1 MAFCQTGVGME
12 EDLVDKPILSAAEV
26 VSAARGWIGTRFHHQ
41 GRVKA
46 SAEGLGGCDCLGLLV
61 GVAGELHLQAR
72 GGKGLLADFDERS
85 YGHLPD
91 GQRLQAV
98 LRDVLLPIAVSEMR
112 AGDVVLFRLEREPQ
126 HLAMVSDYAHGGL
139 GLIHALAQNRRVVE
153 HGFDAL
159 WRKRVVEVYRLP
171 QLRG

>member
-1 MAFCQTGVGME
+1 MAYCRMGVVME
-12 EDLVDKPILSAAEV
+12 KDLADAPILSAAEV

-46 SAEGLGGCDCLGLLV
+46 SEEGVGGCDCLGLLV
-61 GVAGELHLQAR
+61 GVAQELRLTTKN
-72 GGKGLLADFDERS
+72 GKGLLADFDERS

-91 GQRLQAV
+91 GKRLQAV
-98 LRDVLLPIAVSEMR
+98 LREVLTVVEAAQP
-112 AGDVVLFRLEREPQ
+112 GDVVLFRLEREPQ

-159 WRKRVVEVYRLP
+159 WRERVVEIYRIP
-171 QLRG
+171 QVAD